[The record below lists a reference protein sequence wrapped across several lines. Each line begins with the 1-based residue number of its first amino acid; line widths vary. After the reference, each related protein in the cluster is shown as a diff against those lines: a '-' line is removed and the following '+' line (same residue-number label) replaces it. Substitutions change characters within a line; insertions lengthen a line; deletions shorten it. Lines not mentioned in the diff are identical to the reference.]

1 MKNDFHVFSRLFAKP
16 IAEQLFKTIFSARLG
31 LALCV
36 ALFTTSAA
44 FARTIDLSTE
54 PPSAG
59 DTILVK
65 NGDVLTDTLDG
76 SERPYKVVVASGASV
91 TLNNAAINGITTN
104 ENYTWAGISC
114 LGNCDILLAEGSKNY
129 VHGFN
134 KAPGIFVPQKATLT
148 IDGDGELEAVGDWSA
163 TGIGGGMIGDLR
175 KSGSIVINGGTIN
188 ATGDYG
194 AGIGCGPA
202 GSGESSCEDIVING
216 GNIKAQSLHYGA
228 GIGGGYGSSGGNITI
243 TGGTIEASCGFVGAG
258 IGAGNTGKVKNILIT
273 GGTVSAMGA
282 NYAVGIGAASGGS
295 CGNITIGENVTQ
307 VTATKGKNASYC
319 VGGYSG
325 NVGVITVSG
334 VVTGNISSSPFVY
347 PQKTYTVVFDKNEGS
362 GEMAN
367 QTAYYDSEL
376 PLSLN
381 TYTREGYLFAGW
393 NTQPDGSGDA
403 YTDGAK
409 VLNLANANETVTL
422 YAQWFNGDV
431 SMLKID
437 IVVENG
443 MVLKGKLSSNVS
455 ISIAADAEVTLDG
468 LTIEGVDDE
477 NFMWAGISCNGNCKI
492 NLAEGSKNVVKG
504 FDYRFPGI
512 FFNTRSTLTIDG
524 NGSLEASSNGQ
535 GAGIGAASVSW
546 GYCGNVVIEGGNI
559 TATGGRYAAGIGGS
573 RESNCG
579 NIVIKGGNITAT
591 GGDNSAGIGASYES
605 NCGNI
610 VIEGGNI
617 TATGGGDYSAGIG
630 GGYRG
635 SCINIEIKGGVVN
648 AQGSWGGA
656 GIGSGSNGAC
666 GNIKIADGSITA
678 IGGAGIGCGDYASC
692 GNIEITGGSISAS
705 AIYLGRE
712 GAGIGCGKKSTCGNI
727 DIKGGSIIAKGVYT
741 NLGLGCNDNTS
752 CGYVAISGEKT
763 RVTAIKGE
771 HATYSIGLNE
781 NFSAE
786 GTEIEGLLEGPIVT
800 SPYVYPP
807 LLRITEKDGKKYA
820 SINGAYD
827 GLDAFAIEENIEVE
841 NVVFDRTFPKGAY
854 STTVLPFSVNTEKV
868 DGLDA
873 VLRYNG
879 IGKDKNNN
887 DAIRMKVVW
896 ATSDWV
902 ARNQITDGKGNLMQY
917 AHTDLAANTPYLM
930 QMNSETFKV
939 NGNVTIV
946 PTAEAVTKFD
956 EWEWEF
962 RGTWQY
968 KKWNAGDSELGYA
981 YGFAA
986 SDATGISVGDFVKV
1000 GEGAW
1005 ISPLR
1010 AYLVSNNIPVQA
1022 IRANG
1027 NYVMRPSAVRK
1038 ELPELMSVVVDNE
1051 DGNEEHTT
1059 VIGHFNTRT
1068 GEFRMNNAATK
1079 RTFDV
1084 KGRNVGDKANK
1095 ARGAFYGKKVLK

>member
-54 PPSAG
+54 PPSEDG
-59 DTILVK
+59 TILVK
-65 NGDVLTDTLDG
+65 NGDVLTGTLDG

-91 TLNNAAINGITTN
+91 TLNNAAINGITTD
-104 ENYTWAGISC
+104 ENYTWPGISC
-114 LGNCDILLAEGSKNY
+114 LGNCDILLAEGSVNY
-129 VHGFN
+129 VHGFYM
-134 KAPGIFVPQKATLT
+134 APGIYVPKGATLT
-148 IDGDGELEAVGDWSA
+148 IDGNGELEAVGDWSGA
-163 TGIGGGMIGDLR
+163 GIGGGLIGDLR
-175 KSGSIVINGGTIN
+175 ESGSIVINGGTIT

-216 GNIKAQSLHYGA
+216 GNITAKSLHYGA
-228 GIGGGYGSSGGNITI
+228 GIGGGYGSSCGNIAI
-243 TGGTIEASCGFVGAG
+243 TGGTIEAFCGYVGAG
-258 IGAGNTGKVKNILIT
+258 IGAGNSGKVGNILIT
-273 GGTVSAMGA
+273 GGTVSATGA

-307 VTATKGKNASYC
+307 VTAIKEGEYIHYS

-325 NVGVITVSG
+325 NVGVITIGG
-334 VVTGNISSSPFVY
+334 VVTGSISSSPFVY

-477 NFMWAGISCNGNCKI
+477 NFKWAGISCNGNCKI

-546 GYCGNVVIEGGNI
+546 GWCGNVVIEGGNITATGGGYAAGIGGSRESKCGNIVIKGGNI
-559 TATGGRYAAGIGGS
+559 TATGGRYAAGIGGGYKGT
-573 RESNCG
+573 CG
-579 NIVIKGGNITAT
+579 
-591 GGDNSAGIGASYES
+591 
-605 NCGNI
+605 
-610 VIEGGNI
+610 
-617 TATGGGDYSAGIG
+617 
-630 GGYRG
+630 
-635 SCINIEIKGGVVN
+635 NIEIKGGVII
-648 AQGSWGGA
+648 AEGDWGGA
-656 GIGSGSNGAC
+656 GIGGGSNGTC
-666 GNIKIADGSITA
+666 GNIEIADGSITA
-678 IGGAGIGCGDYASC
+678 IGSGAGIGSGDFGTCS
-692 GNIEITGGSISAS
+692 NIEITGGSITAS
-705 AIYLGRE
+705 VYASNQT
-712 GAGIGCGKKSTCGNI
+712 AGIGCGYQSTCGYI
-727 DIKGGSIIAKGVYT
+727 DIKGGTTIVSGGTSGPA
-741 NLGLGCNDNTS
+741 LGCNGNSS

-771 HATYSIGLNE
+771 DATYSIGLNE

-786 GTEIEGLLEGPIVT
+786 GTEIEGLLEDPVVT

-827 GLDAFAIEENIEVE
+827 GLDALALEEDIEVE
-841 NVVFDRTFPKGAY
+841 NVVFDRDFEKGVY
-854 STTVLPFSVNTEKV
+854 STMVLPFDVNTSKV

-879 IGKDKNNN
+879 IKTVDNKSS
-887 DAIRMKVVW
+887 IRMKVVW
-896 ATSDWV
+896 ATDKWV
-902 ARNQITDGKGNLMQY
+902 LTNEITNSQGELVFYDYVDMK
-917 AHTDLAANTPYLM
+917 ANTPYLV
-930 QMNSETFKV
+930 QMGEKNFKLKSDAF
-939 NGNVTIV
+939 
-946 PTAEAVTKFD
+946 PLMLRKTAPADTSID
-956 EWEWEF
+956 GWTF
-962 RGTWQY
+962 RGTWEY
-968 KKWNAGDSELGYA
+968 KKWGAKNVDPETGYA

-986 SDATGISVGDFVKV
+986 SDASASGISVGDFVKV

-1005 ISPLR
+1005 IRPMR
-1010 AYLVSNNIPVQA
+1010 AYLVKQNLQTA
-1022 IRANG
+1022 RANG
-1027 NYVMRPSAVRK
+1027 AYVMRPSVAQQ
-1038 ELPELMSVVVDNE
+1038 ELPELMSVVVDSD

-1068 GEFRMNNAATK
+1068 GEFRMNDAATK

-1084 KGRNVGDKANK
+1084 KGRNMGDKANK
-1095 ARGAFYGKKVLK
+1095 ARGAYYGKNVLK